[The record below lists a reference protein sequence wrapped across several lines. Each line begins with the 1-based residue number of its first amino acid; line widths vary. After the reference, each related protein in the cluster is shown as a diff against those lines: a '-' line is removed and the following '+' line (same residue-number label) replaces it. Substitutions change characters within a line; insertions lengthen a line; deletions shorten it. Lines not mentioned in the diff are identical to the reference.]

1 MANEIVEVSKEDL
14 TKLIKSFYNVCG
26 YCDELNIYEWPEAD
40 DHMQHMKTWVD
51 EFEEKIDNKQ
61 QKRKPFT

>member
-14 TKLIKSFYNVCG
+14 KKLIQNFHTVCG

-40 DHMQHMKTWVD
+40 DNMQALKEWVD
-51 EFEEKIDNKQ
+51 EFETMNIK
-61 QKRKPFT
+61 